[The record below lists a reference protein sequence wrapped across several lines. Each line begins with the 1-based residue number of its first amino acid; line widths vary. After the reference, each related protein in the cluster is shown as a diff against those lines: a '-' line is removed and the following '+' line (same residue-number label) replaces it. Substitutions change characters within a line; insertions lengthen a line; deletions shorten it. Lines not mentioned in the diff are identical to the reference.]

1 MNIVKSTIRI
11 AGVALAMLA
20 AGNLCAADASI
31 CPPGWI
37 PGPDANWKVYWD
49 DALVEARLTG
59 KKLFVLATS
68 DECGWCVRLR
78 EDVLLTAA
86 FREYAKKN
94 LVLLCLDSPGEL
106 KRSGKALPV
115 DQKQH
120 NDAICSVLGLGC
132 CIPCAAVADADS
144 RRYGS
149 VAGYVKTPK
158 EYIAN
163 IEMVLAKDGKMPKG
177 GVRPKIF
184 TEGYGGEAAVASTDD
199 EGSEDCCD
207 VTWYYETFT
216 RKGQTCARI
225 ISGKNK
231 YAGDLT
237 IPSSLDGFPVAEI
250 GRRAFYRCTE
260 LRSVKIPLGVTKIG
274 KSAFARCSALELVN
288 IAASVTDIGD
298 YAFEHC
304 CGIRSMAIPSGVSN
318 IGYHAFADC
327 SRGGTVY
334 VTGGAA
340 SQVSARLSK
349 SGLGVNKLRFVEV
362 NR

>member
-1 MNIVKSTIRI
+1 MKCVKTAICVI
-11 AGVALAMLA
+11 GVVLA
-20 AGNLCAADASI
+20 ALTSGNLCAADASI

-94 LVLLCLDSPGEL
+94 LVLLCLDSPGGL
-106 KRSGKALPV
+106 KRFGKTLPV

-132 CIPCAAVADADS
+132 CIPCAAVVDADS
-144 RRYGS
+144 RRYGF

-158 EYIAN
+158 ENIAKV
-163 IEMVLAKDGKMPKG
+163 EKALAQDGKMPKD

-184 TEGYGGEAAVASTDD
+184 TEGYGGEAAVAWTDD
-199 EGSEDCCD
+199 EGSEDCGD

-225 ISGKNK
+225 VSGRAK

-237 IPSSLDGFPVAEI
+237 IPSSLDGFPVTEI

-274 KSAFARCSALELVN
+274 KSAFARCSGLELVN
-288 IAASVTDIGD
+288 VAASVTDIGD

-304 CGIRSMAIPSGVSN
+304 RWIRSMAIPSGVSN

-334 VTGGAA
+334 VTGGDA
-340 SQVSARLSK
+340 SLVSARLSK
-349 SGLGVNKLRFVEV
+349 SGLAVNKLRFVEV